1 MEDSP
6 VKHGPRGARV
16 LASVQRTIRRTPY
29 PRPASDAATESGKAC
44 PHTRTPSKIYIHGKS
59 FRSRLQDLSAK
70 RTTPD
75 PGPFPV
81 GKFRPLGVAFP
92 YTFPDRENSLAP
104 RRNLPIISRTG
115 NEESHDIH
123 SLPATVGDA
132 LRAARKQLGLTQPQL
147 ALAAGVGVRFIVDLE
162 AGKPTVRLENV
173 LRVIDALGGE
183 LQLGGLP
190 AVEADQASEGSGH
203 DA

>member
-1 MEDSP
+1 MTSIRSP
-6 VKHGPRGARV
+6 QQ
-16 LASVQRTIRRTPY
+16 L
-29 PRPASDAATESGKAC
+29 
-44 PHTRTPSKIYIHGKS
+44 
-59 FRSRLQDLSAK
+59 
-70 RTTPD
+70 
-75 PGPFPV
+75 
-81 GKFRPLGVAFP
+81 
-92 YTFPDRENSLAP
+92 
-104 RRNLPIISRTG
+104 
-115 NEESHDIH
+115 
-123 SLPATVGDA
+123 GDA

-190 AVEADQASEGSGH
+190 TVEADNSTEGSAH